1 MMILIKKFINNSNN
15 CQYFQLLKINIKKK
29 KIRKLI
35 KIKIF
40 IKNFQNLIKDNL
52 NEKLYIQKLLIIY
65 INF

>member
-40 IKNFQNLIKDNL
+40 IKNF
-52 NEKLYIQKLLIIY
+52 
-65 INF
+65 